1 MWRMTCRVFLFH
13 LRFPCTHRHTPR
25 HIHKYASAHPQRS
38 CHKTTAA
45 AATAVLLLL
54 FYCCCCCSHTHTHTH
69 THTDTHTHTH
79 AHTRTHTH
87 THSLLHTAR
96 YIGSRVVGVSGIRVR
111 LPPGWRQ
118 SRPAERPEIAAW
130 AGHVFVPHVVKES
143 VEDVVLAAVHD
154 GDASVLSGVR
164 GFARACEIWDPAV
177 RAGLTPVLYDEGLDP
192 TILLRS
198 RPKAVVSGGG
208 THDEL

>member
-1 MWRMTCRVFLFH
+1 
-13 LRFPCTHRHTPR
+13 
-25 HIHKYASAHPQRS
+25 
-38 CHKTTAA
+38 
-45 AATAVLLLL
+45 
-54 FYCCCCCSHTHTHTH
+54 
-69 THTDTHTHTH
+69 
-79 AHTRTHTH
+79 
-87 THSLLHTAR
+87 
-96 YIGSRVVGVSGIRVR
+96 VGVSGIRVR